1 MKWFRKKGEQLIK
14 PSIKEHQAEKLEQLG
29 SQLASLRQEQGLTLD
44 DLVVFTRIPR
54 RLLQAIEEGNLNDLP
69 EPIYTQGLIKQ
80 FAYALGVRGVEFASH
95 FPIGSQSV
103 GVQSPW
109 KGQAIPQLRPVHLY
123 LLYIGLI
130 FCSVNGLSQLL
141 SHGSLQANNRQVQ
154 PKSVTKSSKQEIA
167 NNRLVSKK
175 ENQSVQIGVTLK
187 ASSWISVVTDGKIA
201 FEGVLPQGSSRTWN
215 ATDQLTVK
223 TNNAGGVLVSVN
235 QEAAKEMGELGKPQE
250 IKIAAEPNL

>member
-1 MKWFRKKGEQLIK
+1 
-14 PSIKEHQAEKLEQLG
+14 
-29 SQLASLRQEQGLTLD
+29 
-44 DLVVFTRIPR
+44 
-54 RLLQAIEEGNLNDLP
+54 
-69 EPIYTQGLIKQ
+69 
-80 FAYALGVRGVEFASH
+80 
-95 FPIGSQSV
+95 
-103 GVQSPW
+103 
-109 KGQAIPQLRPVHLY
+109 
-123 LLYIGLI
+123 
-130 FCSVNGLSQLL
+130 L